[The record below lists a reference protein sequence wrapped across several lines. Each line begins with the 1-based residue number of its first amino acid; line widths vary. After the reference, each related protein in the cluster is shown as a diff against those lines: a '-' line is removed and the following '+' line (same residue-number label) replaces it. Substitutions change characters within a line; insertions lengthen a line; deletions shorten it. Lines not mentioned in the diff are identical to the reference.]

1 MLLQLSMIFLAHHS
15 VALSVHTQFSQADSQ
30 ALPHHENNTECPSV
44 WYEYNEVTHDCQCI
58 GLLFLKCEGENT
70 YADTRHIFTY
80 NSTRR
85 IISAVK
91 MRHKYLKGYNLT
103 VTKRW
108 LIVYTVSK

>member
-1 MLLQLSMIFLAHHS
+1 MLLQLSMVFLAHHT
-15 VALSVHTQFSQADSQ
+15 VVLSVLTQFNQVDSQ
-30 ALPHHENNTECPSV
+30 ALPHHENSTKCLSI

-91 MRHKYLKGYNLT
+91 MSTNT
-103 VTKRW
+103 
-108 LIVYTVSK
+108 